1 MMSSFDCDPSPTKN
15 EEDSESHVSAYPVGS
30 AMEQYYN
37 EFKHRIHI
45 EGETDPDF
53 QVSTETTWSEH
64 IPIVSNSFIPSKC
77 LLSFDDQN
85 DEEQVMHPVIESL
98 NNSRGPSA
106 NPLFY
111 VFVVIMLV
119 AISINATINN
129 FRAAAAKEEPET
141 TSKVD
146 LEQQSEVLVKI
157 HQFEDKD
164 SKSYDALP
172 PFAKQFVKRMDQ
184 PLELKFPAMGNH
196 VVISASILGSSK
208 KMVFFVVLDDAED
221 VELPDGLAD
230 PLYNYILFCLWH
242 L

>member
-1 MMSSFDCDPSPTKN
+1 
-15 EEDSESHVSAYPVGS
+15 
-30 AMEQYYN
+30 
-37 EFKHRIHI
+37 
-45 EGETDPDF
+45 
-53 QVSTETTWSEH
+53 
-64 IPIVSNSFIPSKC
+64 
-77 LLSFDDQN
+77 
-85 DEEQVMHPVIESL
+85 MHPVIESL

-106 NPLFY
+106 KPLFY

-172 PFAKQFVKRMDQ
+172 PFAKQFVKRMD
-184 PLELKFPAMGNH
+184 
-196 VVISASILGSSK
+196 
-208 KMVFFVVLDDAED
+208 
-221 VELPDGLAD
+221 
-230 PLYNYILFCLWH
+230 
-242 L
+242 